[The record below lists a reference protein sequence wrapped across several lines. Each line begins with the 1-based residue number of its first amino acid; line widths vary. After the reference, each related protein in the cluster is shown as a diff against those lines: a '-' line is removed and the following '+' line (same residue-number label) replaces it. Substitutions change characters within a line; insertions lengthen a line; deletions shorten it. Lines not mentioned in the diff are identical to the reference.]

1 MLTVQKPEAVNN
13 LLPVLFQ
20 GKKSEVTSDLLRE
33 DGEGGIFKIQSNKK
47 NLHGIDITI
56 DTFCPFGKHSLV

>member
-20 GKKSEVTSDLLRE
+20 EKESEVTSDLLQE
-33 DGEGGIFKIQSNKK
+33 DGEGGIFKI
-47 NLHGIDITI
+47 
-56 DTFCPFGKHSLV
+56 

>member
-20 GKKSEVTSDLLRE
+20 EEESEVTSDLLRE
-33 DGEGGIFKIQSNKK
+33 DGEEGYF
-47 NLHGIDITI
+47 
-56 DTFCPFGKHSLV
+56 